1 MGAPQRAP
9 LAPSA
14 TVRRRHLVS
23 GRIEM
28 WADRSADDRFD
39 FERLEGPGTPW
50 RVTDLT
56 TVTPDDPDGRWFL
69 APSLPAARAITAN
82 PAVLAA
88 ALRTSTPRP
97 SCAFVSTA
105 GGCRTQC
112 PEPPAL
118 GHDFCTRHGGI
129 R

>member
-1 MGAPQRAP
+1 MGNRTRLAPQ
-9 LAPSA
+9 A

-23 GRIEM
+23 GRTEK
-28 WADRSADDRFD
+28 WGDRSADNRFD

-56 TVTPDDPDGRWFL
+56 TVTPEDPDGKWFL
-69 APSLPAARAITAN
+69 APSLPAARAITADEH
-82 PAVLAA
+82 ALVAALAA
-88 ALRTSTPRP
+88 SNPRP
-97 SCAFVSTA
+97 RCAFVSTA

-112 PEPPAL
+112 PEPPNP